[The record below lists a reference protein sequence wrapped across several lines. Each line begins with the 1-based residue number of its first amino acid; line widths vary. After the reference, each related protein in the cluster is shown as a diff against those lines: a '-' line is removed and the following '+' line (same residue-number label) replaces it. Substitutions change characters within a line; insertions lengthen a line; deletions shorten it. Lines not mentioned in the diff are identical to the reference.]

1 VTKIIITPFDL
12 TAPGSYRRWK
22 TQVERIGKLADI
34 ANVPPAEVVA
44 ILEGIERDIIEY
56 GETEDGTPVA
66 DALNDISMEQYQA
79 LARATLGQET
89 VPNVSDAS

>member
-1 VTKIIITPFDL
+1 MTKIIITPFDL

-34 ANVPPAEVVA
+34 ANIPPAEVVS
-44 ILEGIERDIIEY
+44 ILEGIEQDIIEY
-56 GETEDGTPVA
+56 GETDDGTPVR
-66 DALNDISMEQYQA
+66 DVLNDISMEEYQA

-89 VPNVSDAS
+89 VPNASSAS